1 MEAECA
7 NFEICRMARLLHVSR
22 AGYYRWLV
30 HRENPSASE
39 RRRRDLSV
47 RILRSHRDSNGT
59 YGARRITSEL
69 VEMGDRVSRNTVATR
84 MRELGI
90 EGISPRSFKMVTTLH
105 DHGATYPPDLVER
118 SFDQGRLNAVITS
131 DITYLKVGS
140 GFAYLCAMRDEHS
153 GRVLGFSVSD
163 HMRTELVTDALR
175 SAIAIRNGALTGAIL
190 HTDRGA
196 QFVDRKVAALC
207 EKAGIQRSMGR
218 TGSCYDHA
226 TAESF
231 WSIFKHEY
239 FYRHTFIDLEDLRR
253 GISGYMDFYN
263 GRRRYSK
270 IGNVSPVNYELS
282 LAGAAQAA

>member
-7 NFEICRMARLLHVSR
+7 NFEICRMARLLKVSR
-22 AGYYRWLV
+22 SGYYLWLFR
-30 HRENPSASE
+30 RENPSASE
-39 RRRRDLSV
+39 QRRRDLSV
-47 RILRSHRDSNGT
+47 RILASHKDSNGT

-69 VEMGDRVSRNTVATR
+69 VEMGDRVSHNTVATR

-90 EGISPRSFKMVTTLH
+90 EGISPRSFKVTTTVC
-105 DHGATYPPDLVER
+105 DPNATYPPDLVER

-131 DITYLKVGS
+131 DITYLKIGS

-153 GRVLGFSVSD
+153 GRVLGFSVAD
-163 HMRTELVTDALR
+163 HMRTELVTEALGH
-175 SAIAIRNGALTGAIL
+175 AIAIRNGALAGAIL

-196 QFVDRKVAALC
+196 QFADRKVAAVC
-207 EKAGIQRSMGR
+207 EKTGIQRSMGR

-239 FYRHTFIDLEDLRR
+239 FYRHTFENLAELTR
-253 GISGYMDFYN
+253 GITNYMDFYN

-282 LAGAAQAA
+282 LVGAAQAA